1 MTLWVSHMRDLEV
14 VRRHPVT
21 DAIKDEIS
29 PKVAV
34 GVHKELLVNGAEKTR
49 LGALKLY
56 YETQG
61 VMGESG
67 GKHVHMHVPD
77 FAAAKELLRAV
88 REARQQEVGDGR

>member
-1 MTLWVSHMRDLEV
+1 MRDLEV

-21 DAIKDEIS
+21 DEIKDKIS

-34 GVHKELLVNGAEKTR
+34 EVHRELLTQGAERTR

-61 VMGESG
+61 VMGDGG

-88 REARQQEVGDGR
+88 REAREVESGARVDG